1 MTTPP
6 LTNTMKNLSVYRLM
20 LCYHHGNN
28 PGQWYIHPARKCLII
43 KNSSF
48 WEGHML
54 SWQLPAHSVKRISLV
69 FNIKDWRS
77 RCVFTTYQE
86 AQPYTSSRWP
96 WLQAYTLWFSQV
108 LIKPVRHRIAEKEM
122 IREQPA
128 SSLYETVLCSNCC
141 WTGIE
146 PYVAGFRPVS
156 MDYGGRFNDSSPAY
170 CLKIGG
176 QLASTNAIL
185 LEQGTVQSRSESW
198 DDSGRAFPDE
208 LRVGSFPWLVN
219 SHTMPEEA

>member
-1 MTTPP
+1 
-6 LTNTMKNLSVYRLM
+6 
-20 LCYHHGNN
+20 
-28 PGQWYIHPARKCLII
+28 
-43 KNSSF
+43 
-48 WEGHML
+48 
-54 SWQLPAHSVKRISLV
+54 
-69 FNIKDWRS
+69 
-77 RCVFTTYQE
+77 
-86 AQPYTSSRWP
+86 
-96 WLQAYTLWFSQV
+96 
-108 LIKPVRHRIAEKEM
+108 M